1 MAFVG
6 NTELILLEIGLVCFV
21 GVVIPETVKYLIR
34 VSRDYETLTQD
45 IGFAPVYWIYVALMY
60 SILAIFE
67 PLAVYRIR
75 LYGNWVSGVNL
86 SALVVFWILQL
97 FLLLFNTFNTNWP
110 WTAVIFGFVSLG
122 LAIATTWLFFQ
133 LEILAGILMVVVC
146 AIFLFILILEIAIAF
161 KNNGIEQAVGYVK
174 NQATWN
180 GKIGAVLPES
190 AAVRPQNV
198 NAQRKKT
205 GAQLQRPTN
214 PQQLPTAAFHPAKKI
229 PQFMLSNAF
238 ATNSITNRN
247 NNKHLETV

>member
-21 GVVIPETVKYLIR
+21 GVVIPETVKYLIGF
-34 VSRDYETLTQD
+34 SRDYETLTKD
-45 IGFAPVYWIYVALMY
+45 IAFAPVYWIYVALMY

-97 FLLLFNTFNTNWP
+97 FFLLFNTFNANWP
-110 WTAVIFGFVSLG
+110 WTAVIFGFLSLG

-133 LEILAGILMVVVC
+133 LEILAGILMVAVC

-161 KNNGIEQAVGYVK
+161 KNHGIEQAVGYVK

-190 AAVRPQNV
+190 VAVRPQHIK
-198 NAQRKKT
+198 AQRKKIS
-205 GAQLQRPTN
+205 APLQRPTTS
-214 PQQLPTAAFHPAKKI
+214 QEQPAVPLHTTKKI
-229 PQFMLSNAF
+229 PQFMLNNNAF
-238 ATNSITNRN
+238 TATTITNR
-247 NNKHLETV
+247 NKHLETV